1 MISRTRSVKTAMSDH
16 VERYVGRLCAALQDL
31 PMENL
36 EELGELLFR
45 AYLNERQVF
54 TIGNGGSA
62 STASHIAADLG
73 KNTIGPNMRR
83 FRIMSLSDNA
93 SVLTALSNDIG
104 YEHVFVEQ
112 LMNLIRPADVLI
124 AVSASGNSPNIL
136 RATEYAQSQSAHV
149 VGLLGFDGG
158 KAARMVDLPILVP
171 VCDYGAV
178 EDVHL
183 VVNHILVDYFRERI
197 AGADPWLMA

>member
-1 MISRTRSVKTAMSDH
+1 MNSRTRSVKTAMADH
-16 VERYVGRLCAALQDL
+16 VERYVGRLCGALHDL
-31 PMENL
+31 PVENL

-62 STASHIAADLG
+62 STASHIAADLA

-83 FRIMSLSDNA
+83 FRITSLNDNV
-93 SVLTALSNDIG
+93 SVLTALSNDLG

-112 LMNLIRPADVLI
+112 LINLIRPADVLI
-124 AVSASGNSPNIL
+124 VVSASGNSANIL
-136 RATEYAQSQSAHV
+136 RATDYAKSQSAHV

-158 KAARMVDLPILVP
+158 KAAGMVDLPILVP
-171 VCDYGAV
+171 VSHYGAV

-183 VVNHILVDYFRERI
+183 VVNHILVEYFRERI
-197 AGADPWLMA
+197 AEADPWLMA